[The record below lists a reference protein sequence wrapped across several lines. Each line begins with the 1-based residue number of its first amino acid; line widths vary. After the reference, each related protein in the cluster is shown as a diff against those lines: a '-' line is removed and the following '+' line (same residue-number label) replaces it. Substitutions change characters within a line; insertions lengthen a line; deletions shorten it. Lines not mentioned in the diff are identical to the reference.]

1 MGRSVLVTGG
11 NRGIGL
17 AIAHAF
23 AGHAFAGHAFAGHAF
38 AAHAFAG
45 HAFAAHGD
53 AVTVTHRGSG
63 PPAGLFG
70 VRCDVTSVADVD
82 AAFTA
87 AEAEHGP
94 VEVVVSRPT
103 GTTCCCG

>member
-17 AIAHAF
+17 AIAHAC
-23 AGHAFAGHAFAGHAF
+23 
-38 AAHAFAG
+38 AAHAC
-45 HAFAAHGD
+45 AAHGD

>member
-11 NRGIGL
+11 NHGIGL

-23 AGHAFAGHAFAGHAF
+23 AG
-38 AAHAFAG
+38 HAFAG

-70 VRCDVTSVADVD
+70 VRCDVPSVADVD

>member
-23 AGHAFAGHAFAGHAF
+23 AGHAFAA
-38 AAHAFAG
+38 

-63 PPAGLFG
+63 PPAGLFS